1 VENGLYIMQER
12 GKDYI
17 DVYLRINV
25 DNNRQAVAVIQR
37 LKRER
42 KLTQHF
48 INSIKNAKGQGE
60 LAL

>member
-1 VENGLYIMQER
+1 MSER

-25 DNNRQAVAVIQR
+25 DTNRQAVAVIQR

-48 INSIKNAKGQGE
+48 INSIKSAKGQGE

>member
-1 VENGLYIMQER
+1 MMER

-17 DVYLRINV
+17 DVYIRINV

-48 INSIKNAKGQGE
+48 LNSVKKAKGQQE

>member
-1 VENGLYIMQER
+1 MSDGRKKYIA
-12 GKDYI
+12 
-17 DVYLRINV
+17 VYLRVSV
-25 DNNRQAVAVIQR
+25 DNSQAVAVIQR

-48 INSIKNAKGQGE
+48 INSIKSAKGQGE

>member
-1 VENGLYIMQER
+1 MAER

-25 DNNRQAVAVIQR
+25 STNPQAVAVIMR
-37 LKRER
+37 LKQER

-48 INSIKNAKGQGE
+48 INSIKHAKGQQE
-60 LAL
+60 LPL